1 MASTLEEE
9 FDPFAEVEMLSDHP
23 TTDKVGKKTTTNHD
37 DDEDAPV
44 TQRERESSFWPYIN
58 DVITSE
64 YTRVSSSIYDKSRD
78 P

>member
-37 DDEDAPV
+37 DDDDAPV
-44 TQRERESSFWPYIN
+44 TQRERHSSGLTLMTSLNLNSHICTIN
-58 DVITSE
+58 Q
-64 YTRVSSSIYDKSRD
+64 KL

>member
-37 DDEDAPV
+37 DDDDAPV
-44 TQRERESSFWPYIN
+44 TQRGR
-58 DVITSE
+58 VIFLALH
-64 YTRVSSSIYDKSRD
+64 
-78 P
+78 